1 MTSWTQNNL
10 TLAPPSERGCP
21 AGRPP
26 PWCPFHPRPRRPV
39 KPSLLLCQATEPG
52 QSEGVHGLRHTE
64 TYKETISDIDEVISM
79 KIHVFREG
87 DRQSKSF
94 TPLKRVEKRHQR
106 IGMVGYDQ
114 SLLLEIWRKT
124 WFKDLWQATIFG
136 QAGAFDTTMDPIK
149 VSLSKDLHKNDLE
162 QPPKLLETSKSL
174 RLWLC
179 DTLRLVPRR
188 RLVVFKGIVRRWTL
202 IESDGILIQGGRGQK
217 GLEASPLKKKPSIK
231 DHPKKLEIKSIP
243 KTGKKKKQ
251 TFRREW

>member
-1 MTSWTQNNL
+1 
-10 TLAPPSERGCP
+10 
-21 AGRPP
+21 
-26 PWCPFHPRPRRPV
+26 
-39 KPSLLLCQATEPG
+39 
-52 QSEGVHGLRHTE
+52 
-64 TYKETISDIDEVISM
+64 
-79 KIHVFREG
+79 
-87 DRQSKSF
+87 
-94 TPLKRVEKRHQR
+94 
-106 IGMVGYDQ
+106 
-114 SLLLEIWRKT
+114 
-124 WFKDLWQATIFG
+124 
-136 QAGAFDTTMDPIK
+136 MDPIK